1 MYYTA
6 FISKKDKSKML
17 QFPIPLEDLPA
28 VKSGQNTESFTD
40 FFGVEYTFITG
51 SKPLEFSIKTWIPKE
66 GTKYPFQLVKNPNKS
81 DYTAVLNWALDK
93 KEPIYLIVANSTGL
107 TIIQGLFSIDFE
119 ESKNQFGDT
128 TLSIDCKQW
137 RDHNS

>member
-17 QFPIPLEDLPA
+17 QLPIPLEELPTI
-28 VKSGQNTESFTD
+28 KSGQNTESFTD
-40 FFGVEYTFITG
+40 FFGTEFTLITG
-51 SKPLEFSIKTWIPKE
+51 SKTMEFSIKTWIPKE

-81 DYTAVLNWALDK
+81 DYTAVLTWAIEK
-93 KEPIYLIVANSTGL
+93 KEPICLVICNSTGL
-107 TIIQGLFSIDFE
+107 TIIQGFFTIDYE
-119 ESKNQFGDT
+119 ESRNQYGDT

-137 RDHNS
+137 RDYNA

>member
-28 VKSGQNTESFTD
+28 VKSGQNTEGFTD

-51 SKPLEFSIKTWIPKE
+51 SKPLEFSLKTWIPKE
-66 GTKYPFQLVKNPNKS
+66 GTSYSFQLVKNPNKS

-93 KEPIYLIVANSTGL
+93 KEPIYLVICNSTGL
-107 TIIQGLFSIDFE
+107 TIIQGFFTIDFE
-119 ESKNQFGDT
+119 ESRNPFGDT

-137 RDHNS
+137 RDYTT